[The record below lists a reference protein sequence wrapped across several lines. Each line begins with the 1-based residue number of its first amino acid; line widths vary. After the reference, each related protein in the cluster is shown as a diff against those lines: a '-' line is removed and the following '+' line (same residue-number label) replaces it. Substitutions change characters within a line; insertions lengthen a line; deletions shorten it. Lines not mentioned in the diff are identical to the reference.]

1 MIPVVIPVFNNPTY
15 TRTFVNQLKV
25 LNVENII
32 ILDNNSTY
40 KPMLELLNDLEN
52 EHQVIR
58 LGYNRGPHYA
68 LRDSEF
74 YSNLPNYFCLSDP
87 DLELSP
93 NLPENFIDAFVDISN
108 HYKIGKVGFAL
119 EVPKEEEFA
128 QLYMNLDGKLWNMR
142 EWEMQFWE
150 NSIGKTT
157 DGDDLYLTT
166 LDTQFALY
174 NKNYFD
180 PNSRYECL
188 RVGGKFT
195 AKHLGLYKQDN
206 IPTEELKYYRNSTRY
221 SYFSGNT
228 DENNSPVFEISV
240 HEYTKI
246 VEELDSLR
254 TNNEII
260 GNKLQ
265 ELNQNLQ
272 KILQSRSWKLTSFLR
287 KISSFLR

>member
-1 MIPVVIPVFNNPTY
+1 MIPVLIPVFNNPTY
-15 TRTFVNQLKV
+15 TRNFVNQLKV

-40 KPMLELLNDLEN
+40 KPMLELLNDFEN

-58 LGYNRGPHYA
+58 LGYNKGPHYA

-108 HYKIGKVGFAL
+108 QYKIGKVGFAL

-254 TNNEII
+254 TSNEII

-272 KILQSRSWKLTSFLR
+272 KILLSRSWKLTSFLR

>member
-40 KPMLELLNDLEN
+40 KPMLELLNELEN
-52 EHQVIR
+52 EHQIIR

-93 NLPENFIDAFVDISN
+93 NLPENFIDTFVEISN
-108 HYKIGKVGFAL
+108 QYKIGKVGFAL

-166 LDTQFALY
+166 LDTTFALY
-174 NKNYFD
+174 NKIYFK
-180 PNSRYECL
+180 PNDRYKSI
-188 RVGGKFT
+188 RVSGKFT
-195 AKHLGLYKQDN
+195 AKHLGFYSQEN
-206 IPTEELKYYRNSTRY
+206 IPKYELMYYRNSTRY

-228 DENNSPVFEISV
+228 GENNSPVFEISV

-287 KISSFLR
+287 KIHSFLR

>member
-1 MIPVVIPVFNNPTY
+1 MIPFVIPVFNNPTY
-15 TRTFVNQLKV
+15 TRNFVNQLKV

-87 DLELSP
+87 DLKLSP
-93 NLPENFIDAFVDISN
+93 NLPENFIDTFVDISN
-108 HYKIGKVGFAL
+108 QYKIGKVGFAL
-119 EVPKEEEFA
+119 EVPKEEEFD

-142 EWEMQFWE
+142 EWEMQFWK

-166 LDTQFALY
+166 LDTTFALY
-174 NKNYFD
+174 NKIYFK
-180 PNSRYECL
+180 PNDRYKSI
-188 RVGGKFT
+188 RVSGKFT
-195 AKHLGLYKQDN
+195 AKHLGFYSQEN
-206 IPTEELKYYRNSTRY
+206 IPKYELMYYRNSTRY

-228 DENNSPVFEISV
+228 DENNLPVFEISV

>member
-1 MIPVVIPVFNNPTY
+1 MIPVLIPVFNNPTY

-40 KPMLELLNDLEN
+40 KPMLELLNDFEN

-58 LGYNRGPHYA
+58 LGYNNGPHYA

-93 NLPENFIDAFVDISN
+93 NLPENFIDVFVDISN
-108 HYKIGKVGFAL
+108 QYKIGKVGFAL

-157 DGDDLYLTT
+157 DGYDLYLTT
-166 LDTQFALY
+166 LDTTFALY
-174 NKNYFD
+174 NKIYFK
-180 PNSRYECL
+180 PNDLYKSI
-188 RVGGKFT
+188 RVSGKFT
-195 AKHLGLYKQDN
+195 AKHLGFYSQEN
-206 IPTEELKYYRNSTRY
+206 IPKYELMYYRNSTRY

-228 DENNSPVFEISV
+228 DENNLPVFEISV
-240 HEYTKI
+240 HEYNKI

-254 TNNEII
+254 TSNEII

-272 KILQSRSWKLTSFLR
+272 KILQSRSWKITSFLR

>member
-1 MIPVVIPVFNNPTY
+1 
-15 TRTFVNQLKV
+15 
-25 LNVENII
+25 
-32 ILDNNSTY
+32 
-40 KPMLELLNDLEN
+40 MLELLNDLEN

-93 NLPENFIDAFVDISN
+93 NLPENFIDTFVDISN

-157 DGDDLYLTT
+157 EGDDLYLTT

-180 PNSRYECL
+180 PNRRYECL

-195 AKHLGLYKQDN
+195 AKHLGLYQQDN
-206 IPTEELKYYRNSTRY
+206 IPTEELIYYRNSTRY

-287 KISSFLR
+287 KISSFLH

>member
-1 MIPVVIPVFNNPTY
+1 
-15 TRTFVNQLKV
+15 
-25 LNVENII
+25 
-32 ILDNNSTY
+32 
-40 KPMLELLNDLEN
+40 
-52 EHQVIR
+52 VIR

-93 NLPENFIDAFVDISN
+93 NLPENFIDTFVDISN
-108 HYKIGKVGFAL
+108 QYKIGKVGFAL

-195 AKHLGLYKQDN
+195 AKHLGLYQQDN
-206 IPTEELKYYRNSTRY
+206 IPTEELIYYRNSTRY

-254 TNNEII
+254 TNNEIM

-287 KISSFLR
+287 KISSFLN